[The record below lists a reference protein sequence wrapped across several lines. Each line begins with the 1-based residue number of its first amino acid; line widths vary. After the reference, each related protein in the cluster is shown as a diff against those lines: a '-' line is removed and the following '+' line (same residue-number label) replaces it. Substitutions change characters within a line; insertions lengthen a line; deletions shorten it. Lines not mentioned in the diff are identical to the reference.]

1 MVIPIE
7 KKIREHKLH
16 WFDYVKIYAL
26 YVIKKYTMSFSV
38 ICLKDNKKRYEKFG
52 INKIAHHSAIRL

>member
-26 YVIKKYTMSFSV
+26 YVIKKIYNV
-38 ICLKDNKKRYEKFG
+38 IFCDMLKR
-52 INKIAHHSAIRL
+52 